1 MKFVM
6 PRGLLSGDVQEAAGN
21 ETVEFRGEVLSTDI
35 HLGAIS
41 TETME
46 THAMVGDL
54 Q

>member
-1 MKFVM
+1 MEMSRRQLKM
-6 PRGLLSGDVQEAAGN
+6 S
-21 ETVEFRGEVLSTDI
+21 VEFREVLSTDI

-46 THAMVGDL
+46 THAMVEDL